1 MDLDK
6 IAAIG
11 ADIYNRA
18 IFLSPDNA
26 EEVERLKELAT
37 ALFAELDNNNE

>member
-18 IFLSPDNA
+18 IYFSPDNP
-26 EEVERLKELAT
+26 EEVNRLKELAT
-37 ALFAELDNNNE
+37 ALFAELDNNND

>member
-18 IFLSPDNA
+18 IYLTPDSP
-26 EEVERLKELAT
+26 EEVEGLKELAS
-37 ALFAELDNNNE
+37 ALFAELDNNE